1 MWSYKALRLRGGMV
15 VKTSTFTPYTEAA
28 RTQRTTSWI
37 LVHIQG
43 LQGGQ
48 MRITPDILYGLLSE
62 KYQLGRYGKGIRARE
77 LSLPALYEPGMQ
89 PLAGSIYVARTGDL
103 PNRPPEGCVFICCGI
118 KPPSVWNM
126 WPCDVIHIVDPHTN
140 LVGVFNVTLGILD
153 TILSWE
159 DRMQR
164 LALEGAHVREM
175 VEASIPIFENRITVT
190 DYELRVL
197 GSCYPGGGKPGMP
210 VVMSDTLE
218 RVPPRYV
225 SATKGFGTDLLHRR
239 EPYIAEEIVDENEGI
254 FGVNSYCINLF
265 EGDAYLGTCALK
277 EEKHPLRDHDRALFQ
292 MFADYVRG
300 CLSVQANNTGNQL
313 VTVRTVFEQLLQG
326 YPVSMREMSY
336 AMGLVEF
343 KMDID
348 PSSAESKWCCTV
360 IQAVRQDKELP
371 ATYLCK
377 TVEEILPRTTT
388 LIYDGA
394 IVAFTLLEGG
404 KHRKEQIC
412 VPLEDYLEDMDFIA
426 GVSRTFHDPF
436 HARTFYR
443 QALNAIEMSF
453 EFESEARW
461 HLFGDHVLDYMLQNC
476 CGDFDGE
483 SIVAPE
489 LGRLYNCGPSGPDY
503 VKTLRIFLDNDC
515 HTTQTAEAMFLHRS
529 TLIKRLDR
537 IREIVNLD
545 SPDRRLYLRICL
557 HLPDVERV
565 LANDVDV
572 AVID

>member
-37 LVHIQG
+37 LVHNQG

-62 KYQLGRYGKGIRARE
+62 KYQLGRYGKGIRAHE
-77 LSLPALYEPGMQ
+77 LSLPVLYEPGLQ
-89 PLAGSIYVARTGDL
+89 PVAGSIYVARTGDL

-140 LVGVFNVTLGILD
+140 LIGVFNVTLGILD
-153 TILSWE
+153 KLLTWE

-164 LALEGAHVREM
+164 LALEGARVRDM
-175 VEASIPIFENRITVT
+175 VEVSIPIFENRITVT

-197 GSCYPGGGKPGMP
+197 GSCFPDRNQPGMP
-210 VVMSDTLE
+210 VVMSDALE

-225 SATKGFGTDLLHRR
+225 SATKNFSRDLVRRR
-239 EPYIAEEIVDENEGI
+239 EPYVAEEIVSEDEGI

-277 EEKHPLRDHDRALFQ
+277 EEKHPLQDHDRALFG
-292 MFADYVRG
+292 MFAEYVRG
-300 CLSVQANNTGNQL
+300 CLSVQAKNTGNQL
-313 VTVRTVFEQLLQG
+313 VTVRTVFEQILQG
-326 YPVSMREMSY
+326 YPVSMRDMSY

-343 KMDID
+343 RMNVD
-348 PSSAESKWCCTV
+348 PSAADSKWCCTV

-371 ATYLCK
+371 EAYLCK
-377 TVEEILPRTTT
+377 TVEEILPRTTA
-388 LIYDGA
+388 LIHDGV
-394 IVAFTLLEGG
+394 IVAFSLLESGA
-404 KHRKEQIC
+404 HRKDQIC
-412 VPLEDYLEDMDFIA
+412 AALEDYLGDMDFIA

-436 HARTFYR
+436 HARTYYR
-443 QALNAIEMSF
+443 QALNALEMSY
-453 EFESEARW
+453 EFPSETRW
-461 HLFGDHVLDYMLQNC
+461 HLFGEHVLDYMLANC
-476 CGDFDGE
+476 CGDFDAE

-489 LGRLYNCGPSGPDY
+489 LVRLYNSGPSGPEY
-503 VKTLRIFLDNDC
+503 VQTLRVFLDSGC
-515 HTTQTAEAMFLHRS
+515 HTTQTAQEMFLHRS

-537 IREIVNLD
+537 IREIVD
-545 SPDRRLYLRICL
+545 IESPERRLYLQMCL
-557 HLPDVERV
+557 HLPDIEQV
-565 LANDVDV
+565 LKSSTDVS
-572 AVID
+572 I